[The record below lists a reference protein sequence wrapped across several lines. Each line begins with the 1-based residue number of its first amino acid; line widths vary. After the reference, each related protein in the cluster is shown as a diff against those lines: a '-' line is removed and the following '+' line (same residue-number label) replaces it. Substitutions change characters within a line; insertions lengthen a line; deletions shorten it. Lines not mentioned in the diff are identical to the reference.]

1 MIEFLSSWAQGII
14 VAVIIATLIEMILP
28 NSSSK
33 KYVKVVIGMYIL
45 FTIVSPIIKKLGGKD
60 INLNTINIEKY
71 EQQISK
77 SDNTISRKFEDN
89 NTRSIKDIYVSNL
102 KADISAKLKE
112 KGYEIDTSDIQIKD
126 DENYTIEKIT
136 LKLIKMEQK
145 QEKRGVSALFQ
156 PVDLTQ
162 GTCWKTI
169 LVFSLPII
177 LSYLLQQVDSISDAA
192 IVGQTLTAQEVAG
205 VNDTTSLVFIFLQ
218 FAFGVSAGFCVIT
231 SCSVGCHDQRGVRRS
246 FATQIILS
254 AALTVLL
261 TAIALL
267 LLNPMLA
274 WLNITPDNQQVYR
287 AAYTYCAVIFAG
299 IGAQL
304 FYNFICSFL
313 RSLGDSVTPLLFLL
327 FSTILNVG
335 LDLLFILSF
344 RWVRRSPRCPLS

>member
-45 FTIVSPIIKKLGGKD
+45 FTIVSPIIKKVGGKD

-112 KGYEIDTSDIQIKD
+112 KGYEIDTSDVQIKD

-145 QEKRGVSALFQ
+145 QEKNNEIVINTVEIGNTISQ
-156 PVDLTQ
+156 KDS
-162 GTCWKTI
+162 KT
-169 LVFSLPII
+169 
-177 LSYLLQQVDSISDAA
+177 LSDDDK
-192 IVGQTLTAQEVAG
+192 QEVK
-205 VNDTTSLVFIFLQ
+205 DYISETYDI
-218 FAFGVSAGFCVIT
+218 
-231 SCSVGCHDQRGVRRS
+231 DKK
-246 FATQIILS
+246 
-254 AALTVLL
+254 
-261 TAIALL
+261 
-267 LLNPMLA
+267 
-274 WLNITPDNQQVYR
+274 NIN
-287 AAYTYCAVIFAG
+287 I
-299 IGAQL
+299 
-304 FYNFICSFL
+304 S
-313 RSLGDSVTPLLFLL
+313 
-327 FSTILNVG
+327 
-335 LDLLFILSF
+335 
-344 RWVRRSPRCPLS
+344 

>member
-60 INLNTINIEKY
+60 INLNTIDIEKY

-136 LKLIKMEQK
+136 LKMIKMEQK
-145 QEKRGVSALFQ
+145 QGKNNEIVINTVEIGNTISQKDS
-156 PVDLTQ
+156 
-162 GTCWKTI
+162 KT
-169 LVFSLPII
+169 
-177 LSYLLQQVDSISDAA
+177 LSDDDK
-192 IVGQTLTAQEVAG
+192 QEVK
-205 VNDTTSLVFIFLQ
+205 DYISETYDI
-218 FAFGVSAGFCVIT
+218 
-231 SCSVGCHDQRGVRRS
+231 DKK
-246 FATQIILS
+246 
-254 AALTVLL
+254 
-261 TAIALL
+261 
-267 LLNPMLA
+267 
-274 WLNITPDNQQVYR
+274 NIN
-287 AAYTYCAVIFAG
+287 I
-299 IGAQL
+299 
-304 FYNFICSFL
+304 S
-313 RSLGDSVTPLLFLL
+313 
-327 FSTILNVG
+327 
-335 LDLLFILSF
+335 
-344 RWVRRSPRCPLS
+344 

>member
-71 EQQISK
+71 ERQIEK

-136 LKLIKMEQK
+136 LKLIKMEQEQEKNNEIVINTVEIGNTISQKDSKTLSDDDK
-145 QEKRGVSALFQ
+145 QEVK
-156 PVDLTQ
+156 D
-162 GTCWKTI
+162 
-169 LVFSLPII
+169 
-177 LSYLLQQVDSISDAA
+177 YISETYD
-192 IVGQTLTAQEVAG
+192 I
-205 VNDTTSLVFIFLQ
+205 DKK
-218 FAFGVSAGFCVIT
+218 
-231 SCSVGCHDQRGVRRS
+231 
-246 FATQIILS
+246 
-254 AALTVLL
+254 
-261 TAIALL
+261 
-267 LLNPMLA
+267 
-274 WLNITPDNQQVYR
+274 NIN
-287 AAYTYCAVIFAG
+287 I
-299 IGAQL
+299 
-304 FYNFICSFL
+304 S
-313 RSLGDSVTPLLFLL
+313 
-327 FSTILNVG
+327 
-335 LDLLFILSF
+335 
-344 RWVRRSPRCPLS
+344 

>member
-28 NSSSK
+28 NNSSK

-145 QEKRGVSALFQ
+145 QEKNNEIVINTVEIGNTISQ
-156 PVDLTQ
+156 KDS
-162 GTCWKTI
+162 KT
-169 LVFSLPII
+169 
-177 LSYLLQQVDSISDAA
+177 LSDDDK
-192 IVGQTLTAQEVAG
+192 QEVK
-205 VNDTTSLVFIFLQ
+205 DYISETYDI
-218 FAFGVSAGFCVIT
+218 
-231 SCSVGCHDQRGVRRS
+231 DKK
-246 FATQIILS
+246 
-254 AALTVLL
+254 
-261 TAIALL
+261 
-267 LLNPMLA
+267 
-274 WLNITPDNQQVYR
+274 NIN
-287 AAYTYCAVIFAG
+287 I
-299 IGAQL
+299 
-304 FYNFICSFL
+304 S
-313 RSLGDSVTPLLFLL
+313 
-327 FSTILNVG
+327 
-335 LDLLFILSF
+335 
-344 RWVRRSPRCPLS
+344 

>member
-71 EQQISK
+71 ERQISK

-126 DENYTIEKIT
+126 DENYTIVKIT

-145 QEKRGVSALFQ
+145 QEKNHEIVINTVEIGNAISQ
-156 PVDLTQ
+156 KDS
-162 GTCWKTI
+162 KT
-169 LVFSLPII
+169 
-177 LSYLLQQVDSISDAA
+177 LSDDDK
-192 IVGQTLTAQEVAG
+192 QEVK
-205 VNDTTSLVFIFLQ
+205 DYISETYDI
-218 FAFGVSAGFCVIT
+218 
-231 SCSVGCHDQRGVRRS
+231 DKK
-246 FATQIILS
+246 
-254 AALTVLL
+254 
-261 TAIALL
+261 
-267 LLNPMLA
+267 
-274 WLNITPDNQQVYR
+274 NIN
-287 AAYTYCAVIFAG
+287 I
-299 IGAQL
+299 
-304 FYNFICSFL
+304 S
-313 RSLGDSVTPLLFLL
+313 
-327 FSTILNVG
+327 
-335 LDLLFILSF
+335 
-344 RWVRRSPRCPLS
+344 

>member
-102 KADISAKLKE
+102 KADIFAKLKE

-145 QEKRGVSALFQ
+145 QEKNNEIVINTVEIGNTISQ
-156 PVDLTQ
+156 KDS
-162 GTCWKTI
+162 KT
-169 LVFSLPII
+169 
-177 LSYLLQQVDSISDAA
+177 LSDDDK
-192 IVGQTLTAQEVAG
+192 QEVK
-205 VNDTTSLVFIFLQ
+205 DYISETYDI
-218 FAFGVSAGFCVIT
+218 
-231 SCSVGCHDQRGVRRS
+231 DKK
-246 FATQIILS
+246 
-254 AALTVLL
+254 
-261 TAIALL
+261 
-267 LLNPMLA
+267 
-274 WLNITPDNQQVYR
+274 NIN
-287 AAYTYCAVIFAG
+287 I
-299 IGAQL
+299 
-304 FYNFICSFL
+304 S
-313 RSLGDSVTPLLFLL
+313 
-327 FSTILNVG
+327 
-335 LDLLFILSF
+335 
-344 RWVRRSPRCPLS
+344 

>member
-60 INLNTINIEKY
+60 INLNTINTEKY

-145 QEKRGVSALFQ
+145 QGKNNEIVINTVEIGNTISQKDS
-156 PVDLTQ
+156 
-162 GTCWKTI
+162 KT
-169 LVFSLPII
+169 
-177 LSYLLQQVDSISDAA
+177 LSDDDK
-192 IVGQTLTAQEVAG
+192 QEVK
-205 VNDTTSLVFIFLQ
+205 DYISETYDI
-218 FAFGVSAGFCVIT
+218 
-231 SCSVGCHDQRGVRRS
+231 DKK
-246 FATQIILS
+246 
-254 AALTVLL
+254 
-261 TAIALL
+261 
-267 LLNPMLA
+267 
-274 WLNITPDNQQVYR
+274 NIN
-287 AAYTYCAVIFAG
+287 I
-299 IGAQL
+299 
-304 FYNFICSFL
+304 S
-313 RSLGDSVTPLLFLL
+313 
-327 FSTILNVG
+327 
-335 LDLLFILSF
+335 
-344 RWVRRSPRCPLS
+344 

>member
-28 NSSSK
+28 NNSSK

-60 INLNTINIEKY
+60 INLNTIDIEKY

-145 QEKRGVSALFQ
+145 QGKNNEIVINTVEIGNTISQKDS
-156 PVDLTQ
+156 
-162 GTCWKTI
+162 KT
-169 LVFSLPII
+169 
-177 LSYLLQQVDSISDAA
+177 LSDDEE
-192 IVGQTLTAQEVAG
+192 QEVK
-205 VNDTTSLVFIFLQ
+205 DYISETYDI
-218 FAFGVSAGFCVIT
+218 
-231 SCSVGCHDQRGVRRS
+231 DKK
-246 FATQIILS
+246 
-254 AALTVLL
+254 
-261 TAIALL
+261 
-267 LLNPMLA
+267 
-274 WLNITPDNQQVYR
+274 NIN
-287 AAYTYCAVIFAG
+287 I
-299 IGAQL
+299 
-304 FYNFICSFL
+304 S
-313 RSLGDSVTPLLFLL
+313 
-327 FSTILNVG
+327 
-335 LDLLFILSF
+335 
-344 RWVRRSPRCPLS
+344 

>member
-60 INLNTINIEKY
+60 INLNTIDIEKY

-145 QEKRGVSALFQ
+145 QGKNNEIVINTVEIGNTISQKDS
-156 PVDLTQ
+156 
-162 GTCWKTI
+162 KT
-169 LVFSLPII
+169 
-177 LSYLLQQVDSISDAA
+177 LSDDDK
-192 IVGQTLTAQEVAG
+192 QEVK
-205 VNDTTSLVFIFLQ
+205 DYISETYDI
-218 FAFGVSAGFCVIT
+218 
-231 SCSVGCHDQRGVRRS
+231 DKK
-246 FATQIILS
+246 
-254 AALTVLL
+254 
-261 TAIALL
+261 
-267 LLNPMLA
+267 
-274 WLNITPDNQQVYR
+274 NIN
-287 AAYTYCAVIFAG
+287 I
-299 IGAQL
+299 
-304 FYNFICSFL
+304 S
-313 RSLGDSVTPLLFLL
+313 
-327 FSTILNVG
+327 
-335 LDLLFILSF
+335 
-344 RWVRRSPRCPLS
+344 

>member
-136 LKLIKMEQK
+136 LKLIKMKQK
-145 QEKRGVSALFQ
+145 QEKNNEIVINTVEIGNAISQ
-156 PVDLTQ
+156 KDS
-162 GTCWKTI
+162 KT
-169 LVFSLPII
+169 
-177 LSYLLQQVDSISDAA
+177 LSNDDK
-192 IVGQTLTAQEVAG
+192 QEVK
-205 VNDTTSLVFIFLQ
+205 DYISETYDI
-218 FAFGVSAGFCVIT
+218 
-231 SCSVGCHDQRGVRRS
+231 DKK
-246 FATQIILS
+246 
-254 AALTVLL
+254 
-261 TAIALL
+261 
-267 LLNPMLA
+267 
-274 WLNITPDNQQVYR
+274 NIN
-287 AAYTYCAVIFAG
+287 I
-299 IGAQL
+299 
-304 FYNFICSFL
+304 S
-313 RSLGDSVTPLLFLL
+313 
-327 FSTILNVG
+327 
-335 LDLLFILSF
+335 
-344 RWVRRSPRCPLS
+344 

>member
-89 NTRSIKDIYVSNL
+89 NTRSIKYIYVSNL

-145 QEKRGVSALFQ
+145 QEKNNEIVINTVEIGNTISQ
-156 PVDLTQ
+156 KDS
-162 GTCWKTI
+162 KT
-169 LVFSLPII
+169 
-177 LSYLLQQVDSISDAA
+177 LSDDDK
-192 IVGQTLTAQEVAG
+192 QEVK
-205 VNDTTSLVFIFLQ
+205 DYISETYDI
-218 FAFGVSAGFCVIT
+218 
-231 SCSVGCHDQRGVRRS
+231 DKK
-246 FATQIILS
+246 
-254 AALTVLL
+254 
-261 TAIALL
+261 
-267 LLNPMLA
+267 
-274 WLNITPDNQQVYR
+274 NIN
-287 AAYTYCAVIFAG
+287 I
-299 IGAQL
+299 
-304 FYNFICSFL
+304 S
-313 RSLGDSVTPLLFLL
+313 
-327 FSTILNVG
+327 
-335 LDLLFILSF
+335 
-344 RWVRRSPRCPLS
+344 

>member
-45 FTIVSPIIKKLGGKD
+45 FTIVSPIIKKVGGKD
-60 INLNTINIEKY
+60 IDLNTIDIEKY

-145 QEKRGVSALFQ
+145 QGKNNEIVINTVEIGNTISQKDS
-156 PVDLTQ
+156 
-162 GTCWKTI
+162 KT
-169 LVFSLPII
+169 
-177 LSYLLQQVDSISDAA
+177 LSDDDK
-192 IVGQTLTAQEVAG
+192 QEVK
-205 VNDTTSLVFIFLQ
+205 DYISETYDI
-218 FAFGVSAGFCVIT
+218 
-231 SCSVGCHDQRGVRRS
+231 DKK
-246 FATQIILS
+246 
-254 AALTVLL
+254 
-261 TAIALL
+261 
-267 LLNPMLA
+267 
-274 WLNITPDNQQVYR
+274 NIN
-287 AAYTYCAVIFAG
+287 I
-299 IGAQL
+299 
-304 FYNFICSFL
+304 S
-313 RSLGDSVTPLLFLL
+313 
-327 FSTILNVG
+327 
-335 LDLLFILSF
+335 
-344 RWVRRSPRCPLS
+344 

>member
-77 SDNTISRKFEDN
+77 SDNTILRKFEDN

-145 QEKRGVSALFQ
+145 QGKNNEIVINTVEIGNTISQKDSKTLSDDEK
-156 PVDLTQ
+156 
-162 GTCWKTI
+162 
-169 LVFSLPII
+169 
-177 LSYLLQQVDSISDAA
+177 
-192 IVGQTLTAQEVAG
+192 QEVK
-205 VNDTTSLVFIFLQ
+205 DYISETYDI
-218 FAFGVSAGFCVIT
+218 
-231 SCSVGCHDQRGVRRS
+231 DKK
-246 FATQIILS
+246 
-254 AALTVLL
+254 
-261 TAIALL
+261 
-267 LLNPMLA
+267 
-274 WLNITPDNQQVYR
+274 NIN
-287 AAYTYCAVIFAG
+287 I
-299 IGAQL
+299 
-304 FYNFICSFL
+304 S
-313 RSLGDSVTPLLFLL
+313 
-327 FSTILNVG
+327 
-335 LDLLFILSF
+335 
-344 RWVRRSPRCPLS
+344 

>member
-1 MIEFLSSWAQGII
+1 MIEFLSSWSQGII

-71 EQQISK
+71 EQQIAK

-145 QEKRGVSALFQ
+145 QEKNNEIVINTVEIGNTISQ
-156 PVDLTQ
+156 KDS
-162 GTCWKTI
+162 KT
-169 LVFSLPII
+169 
-177 LSYLLQQVDSISDAA
+177 LSDDEK
-192 IVGQTLTAQEVAG
+192 QEVK
-205 VNDTTSLVFIFLQ
+205 DYISETYDI
-218 FAFGVSAGFCVIT
+218 
-231 SCSVGCHDQRGVRRS
+231 DKK
-246 FATQIILS
+246 
-254 AALTVLL
+254 
-261 TAIALL
+261 
-267 LLNPMLA
+267 
-274 WLNITPDNQQVYR
+274 NIN
-287 AAYTYCAVIFAG
+287 I
-299 IGAQL
+299 
-304 FYNFICSFL
+304 S
-313 RSLGDSVTPLLFLL
+313 
-327 FSTILNVG
+327 
-335 LDLLFILSF
+335 
-344 RWVRRSPRCPLS
+344 

>member
-60 INLNTINIEKY
+60 INLDTINIEKY

-145 QEKRGVSALFQ
+145 QEKNNEIVINTVEIGNTISQ
-156 PVDLTQ
+156 KDS
-162 GTCWKTI
+162 KT
-169 LVFSLPII
+169 
-177 LSYLLQQVDSISDAA
+177 LSDDEK
-192 IVGQTLTAQEVAG
+192 QEVK
-205 VNDTTSLVFIFLQ
+205 DYISETYDI
-218 FAFGVSAGFCVIT
+218 
-231 SCSVGCHDQRGVRRS
+231 DKK
-246 FATQIILS
+246 
-254 AALTVLL
+254 
-261 TAIALL
+261 
-267 LLNPMLA
+267 
-274 WLNITPDNQQVYR
+274 NIN
-287 AAYTYCAVIFAG
+287 I
-299 IGAQL
+299 
-304 FYNFICSFL
+304 S
-313 RSLGDSVTPLLFLL
+313 
-327 FSTILNVG
+327 
-335 LDLLFILSF
+335 
-344 RWVRRSPRCPLS
+344 

>member
-60 INLNTINIEKY
+60 INLNTINIKKY

-145 QEKRGVSALFQ
+145 QGKNNEIVINTVEIGNTISQKDS
-156 PVDLTQ
+156 
-162 GTCWKTI
+162 KT
-169 LVFSLPII
+169 
-177 LSYLLQQVDSISDAA
+177 LSDDDK
-192 IVGQTLTAQEVAG
+192 QEVK
-205 VNDTTSLVFIFLQ
+205 DYISETYDI
-218 FAFGVSAGFCVIT
+218 
-231 SCSVGCHDQRGVRRS
+231 DKK
-246 FATQIILS
+246 
-254 AALTVLL
+254 
-261 TAIALL
+261 
-267 LLNPMLA
+267 
-274 WLNITPDNQQVYR
+274 NIN
-287 AAYTYCAVIFAG
+287 I
-299 IGAQL
+299 
-304 FYNFICSFL
+304 S
-313 RSLGDSVTPLLFLL
+313 
-327 FSTILNVG
+327 
-335 LDLLFILSF
+335 
-344 RWVRRSPRCPLS
+344 

>member
-112 KGYEIDTSDIQIKD
+112 KGYEIDTSDIQIKY

-145 QEKRGVSALFQ
+145 QEKNNEIVINTVEIGNTISQ
-156 PVDLTQ
+156 KDS
-162 GTCWKTI
+162 KT
-169 LVFSLPII
+169 
-177 LSYLLQQVDSISDAA
+177 LSDDDK
-192 IVGQTLTAQEVAG
+192 QEVK
-205 VNDTTSLVFIFLQ
+205 DYISETYDI
-218 FAFGVSAGFCVIT
+218 
-231 SCSVGCHDQRGVRRS
+231 DKK
-246 FATQIILS
+246 
-254 AALTVLL
+254 
-261 TAIALL
+261 
-267 LLNPMLA
+267 
-274 WLNITPDNQQVYR
+274 NIN
-287 AAYTYCAVIFAG
+287 I
-299 IGAQL
+299 
-304 FYNFICSFL
+304 S
-313 RSLGDSVTPLLFLL
+313 
-327 FSTILNVG
+327 
-335 LDLLFILSF
+335 
-344 RWVRRSPRCPLS
+344 

>member
-45 FTIVSPIIKKLGGKD
+45 FTIVSPIIKKVGGKD

-71 EQQISK
+71 ERQIEK

-145 QEKRGVSALFQ
+145 QEKNNEIVINTVEIGNTISQ
-156 PVDLTQ
+156 KDS
-162 GTCWKTI
+162 KT
-169 LVFSLPII
+169 
-177 LSYLLQQVDSISDAA
+177 LSDDDK
-192 IVGQTLTAQEVAG
+192 QEVK
-205 VNDTTSLVFIFLQ
+205 DYISETYDI
-218 FAFGVSAGFCVIT
+218 
-231 SCSVGCHDQRGVRRS
+231 DKK
-246 FATQIILS
+246 
-254 AALTVLL
+254 
-261 TAIALL
+261 
-267 LLNPMLA
+267 
-274 WLNITPDNQQVYR
+274 NIN
-287 AAYTYCAVIFAG
+287 I
-299 IGAQL
+299 
-304 FYNFICSFL
+304 S
-313 RSLGDSVTPLLFLL
+313 
-327 FSTILNVG
+327 
-335 LDLLFILSF
+335 
-344 RWVRRSPRCPLS
+344 

>member
-60 INLNTINIEKY
+60 INLNTIDIEKY

-102 KADISAKLKE
+102 KADIFAKLKE

-145 QEKRGVSALFQ
+145 QGKNNEIVINTVEIGNTISQKDS
-156 PVDLTQ
+156 
-162 GTCWKTI
+162 KT
-169 LVFSLPII
+169 
-177 LSYLLQQVDSISDAA
+177 LSDDDK
-192 IVGQTLTAQEVAG
+192 QEVK
-205 VNDTTSLVFIFLQ
+205 DYISETYDI
-218 FAFGVSAGFCVIT
+218 
-231 SCSVGCHDQRGVRRS
+231 DKK
-246 FATQIILS
+246 
-254 AALTVLL
+254 
-261 TAIALL
+261 
-267 LLNPMLA
+267 
-274 WLNITPDNQQVYR
+274 NIN
-287 AAYTYCAVIFAG
+287 I
-299 IGAQL
+299 
-304 FYNFICSFL
+304 S
-313 RSLGDSVTPLLFLL
+313 
-327 FSTILNVG
+327 
-335 LDLLFILSF
+335 
-344 RWVRRSPRCPLS
+344 